1 MPIRYWRFLRILGAE
16 SAVQARKTAE
26 FPCVCQGH
34 HDFLRVR
41 DGFICPQNAK
51 KSPIFYRHSAHFCSV
66 ASPAIRQ
73 KASPNPGQGLI
84 LMTIKPGQSE
94 KFSILAL
101 AISTR

>member
-1 MPIRYWRFLRILGAE
+1 MSLTYTGKFRG
-16 SAVQARKTAE
+16 
-26 FPCVCQGH
+26 FPG
-34 HDFLRVR
+34 LYS
-41 DGFICPQNAK
+41 GFCPQNAK